1 MILSINNFQT
11 FFIMEY
17 SFWSGELQGIQEIA
31 MEEFEK
37 EQTFSNAR
45 ITLAIVLASRSDFL
59 YYKSRGMVTGE
70 LLPFDW
76 RLVRNLFIG
85 AKNSLKAKLK

>member
-1 MILSINNFQT
+1 
-11 FFIMEY
+11 MEY
-17 SFWSGELQGIQEIA
+17 SFWSGELQGMQEVL
-31 MEEFEK
+31 MEEFHK
-37 EQTFSNAR
+37 EATFTNAR
-45 ITLAIVLASRSDFL
+45 YVLAAVLKTRSDFL